1 MPKKIPGFACLLAV
15 VLPFAAAAQS
25 SVQVELEEVIV
36 TAGLRPR
43 PAASH
48 AGGISVIA
56 GAEVE
61 EAAVVHLEELLP
73 LVPSLSWAGASS
85 RPRYFQLRGIGE
97 LEQYQGAPNPSLG
110 FLVDEIDFSGIGM
123 IASLFDVE
131 QVEVLR
137 GPQGTRFGAN
147 ALGGLIKLKTRD
159 PAAAPSLDVET
170 SAGEDGLWT
179 AGVAAGGGLAMT
191 GELDGAWRAVL
202 HRAVS
207 DGFRSNTHLGRD
219 DTNGR
224 DETSARLKF
233 RVESAAGWQADLG
246 LMHADFDNG
255 YDAFAIDNSLRTLSD
270 RPGQDAQRSTGAAL
284 DIAWPLAG
292 AHTLR
297 SITTWAESDIEA
309 SFDGD
314 WGNDADWG
322 ADGPYD
328 YFSRTLRDRRSLSQD
343 LRLSSGMD
351 NDWSWLA
358 GAWLLRLDE
367 TNAISDDGRY
377 LTDAFVRLLDSDYRA
392 TSAALYGQLE
402 WSAGPATSVSAG
414 LRLEERDAR
423 YRDSDGSR
431 FDPRDRMWGGELAL
445 RHRLRERQHLWASLS
460 RGFRAGGFNIGT
472 SVPLDRQQFDDEYLW
487 SAEFGWKGA
496 AANGDRS
503 ADINAFYTRRSH
515 PQVATS
521 LQLDPEDPLT
531 FMFLSENA
539 RAAEAWGIESAAT
552 LRITARTEL
561 GAMLSWM
568 DSRYLGY
575 RFGERDLD
583 GRAFAHA
590 PEWKSALSATWR
602 HPAGWMMRLDLSG
615 EAGFYFDASHDERSG
630 SRFLAKLRAGYD
642 AGHWSIHA
650 WAHNLFDE
658 RYPVRGFF
666 FGNEPPDFP
675 ATLYLRWG
683 DPRQLGLTARY
694 SF

>member
-1 MPKKIPGFACLLAV
+1 MPNPPIWIALGLAAATW
-15 VLPFAAAAQS
+15 PFATPAQPPAT
-25 SVQVELEEVIV
+25 LDEVIV
-36 TAGLRPR
+36 TAGLRPVPANQR
-43 PAASH
+43 P
-48 AGGISVIA
+48 GGATVLA
-56 GAEVE
+56 GADVTD
-61 EAAVVHLEELLP
+61 AAVVHLEELLP

-147 ALGGLIKLKTRD
+147 ALAGLIKLKTRD
-159 PAAAPSLDVET
+159 PAPVPSLEVE
-170 SAGEDGLWT
+170 SGIGDDGLWS
-179 AGVAAGGGLAMT
+179 AGVAAGGGLAS
-191 GELDGAWRAVL
+191 GGGVESAWRAVL

-207 DGFRSNTHLGRD
+207 DGFRRNAHLGRD

-233 RVESAAGWQADLG
+233 RVASAAGWQADLG

-270 RPGQDAQRSTGAAL
+270 RPGRDAQRSAGAAL
-284 DIAWPLAG
+284 DVAWPIAG
-292 AHTLR
+292 THTLR

-314 WGNDADWG
+314 WGNDTDWG
-322 ADGPYD
+322 AAGPYD
-328 YFSRTLRDRRSLSQD
+328 YFSRTLRQRRSLSQD
-343 LRLSSGMD
+343 LRLSSGMES
-351 NDWSWLA
+351 DWSWIA
-358 GAWLLRLDE
+358 GAWLLRLE
-367 TNAISDDGRY
+367 EWNRITDDGLY
-377 LTDAFVRLLDSDYRA
+377 LTDAFVRLQDSDYRA

-402 WSAGPATSVSAG
+402 WSLRPATTVTAG

-423 YRDSDGSR
+423 YHDSDGSR
-431 FDPRDRMWGGELAL
+431 FEPRDRMWGGELSVTQQL
-445 RHRLRERQHLWASLS
+445 GERQRVWASLS
-460 RGFRAGGFNIGT
+460 RGYRAGGFNLGT
-472 SVPLDRQQFDDEYLW
+472 SVPATRQQFDDEYLW

-496 AANGDRS
+496 GADGDIA

-531 FMFLSENA
+531 FMFLNENA
-539 RAAEAWGIESAAT
+539 DGAEAWGIESAASW
-552 LRITARTEL
+552 RISARTEL

-568 DSRYLGY
+568 DSRYRGY
-575 RFGERDLD
+575 RFGDHDLD
-583 GRAFAHA
+583 GREFAHA
-590 PEWKSALSATWR
+590 PEWKTALSASWR

-615 EAGFYFDASHDERSG
+615 EAGFYFDASHDERAG
-630 SRFLAKLRAGYD
+630 SRFLVNLRAGYD
-642 AGHWSIHA
+642 AGRWSIHA

-683 DPRQLGLTARY
+683 DPRQLGVTARY